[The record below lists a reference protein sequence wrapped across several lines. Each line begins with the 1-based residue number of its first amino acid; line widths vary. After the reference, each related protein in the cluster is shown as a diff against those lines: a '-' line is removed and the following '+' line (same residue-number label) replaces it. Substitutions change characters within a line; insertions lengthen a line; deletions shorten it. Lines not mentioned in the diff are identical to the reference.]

1 LAPMAND
8 TRFAAAFPTIVVE
21 DRRSDW
27 ADMEAAPVASSMASL
42 MRGLASV
49 PLLGLG
55 ETIG

>member
-1 LAPMAND
+1 MADD

-42 MRGLASV
+42 MRGLASG